1 MSYQK
6 KLHEIIAKF
15 ESSPEVVLRAISE
28 LHRIEM
34 SLHTLLKELPGDIK
48 THTSKEKEV
57 EERKGD
63 HMTFD
68 EWVTKNARPRVED
81 DSDYSDEE
89 NGQYYWGLHKQ
100 YNQYVKQWKD
110 QMFGPDYEPWDDKPL
125 KSIVRIPSE
134 SETKARVPEAIITT
148 VSTAVDTNA
157 NQVQGK
163 EEEDVL
169 LV

>member
-34 SLHTLLKELPGDIK
+34 SLHTLMKELPGDIQ
-48 THTSKEKEV
+48 TSIDKSKDEKE

-68 EWVTKNARPRVED
+68 EWVTKNSRPRVED
-81 DSDYSDEE
+81 DSGYSDEE

-100 YNQYVKQWKD
+100 YNQYVKEWKD
-110 QMFGPDYEPWDDKPL
+110 QMFGLDYEPWDDKPP
-125 KSIVRIPSE
+125 KSIVRIPGQNP
-134 SETKARVPEAIITT
+134 RP
-148 VSTAVDTNA
+148 
-157 NQVQGK
+157 
-163 EEEDVL
+163 
-169 LV
+169 

>member
-1 MSYQK
+1 
-6 KLHEIIAKF
+6 
-15 ESSPEVVLRAISE
+15 
-28 LHRIEM
+28 M

-100 YNQYVKQWKD
+100 YNQYVKQWKES
-110 QMFGPDYEPWDDKPL
+110 MFGPDYEPWDDKPL

-134 SETKARVPEAIITT
+134 SETKRKSARSDNNNCKHGSNP
-148 VSTAVDTNA
+148 NA

-163 EEEDVL
+163 EEERCTFSVVMNL
-169 LV
+169 IGNMWN